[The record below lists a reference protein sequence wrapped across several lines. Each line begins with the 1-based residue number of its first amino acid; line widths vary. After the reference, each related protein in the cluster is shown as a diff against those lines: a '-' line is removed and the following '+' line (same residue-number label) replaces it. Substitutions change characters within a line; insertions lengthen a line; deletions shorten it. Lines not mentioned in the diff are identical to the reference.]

1 MQSRQEGIMTID
13 TGFHLKNY
21 KSFGPTGAGL
31 TTIKPINVIVGRN
44 NIGKSAL
51 LHALDFLCKD
61 RDKNSNIASSIEM
74 TQPLDDRSLMQVFQ
88 PTTSSG
94 ELGDRHWDDHGVK
107 FVGASF
113 TWKEIAEKTCEFV
126 KTDAN
131 ASQIELKYISR
142 IRPTSALRSFKHI
155 KLDADRDITPESID
169 DGMSLSSSGTGAT
182 RIIHKYLQHVGFD
195 RSLIQQTLLT
205 ALNQIF
211 YPDIAFNEI
220 ATRFHSASNQW
231 EIFLGE
237 VSKGPIALSASGS
250 GLKTVILTLLNLLIR
265 PDYEKNPVKDYI
277 FSLEELENNLH
288 PALQRNLFIYLEEFA
303 LTNNCHIFLTTH
315 SNVAIDI
322 FGHSKHSQILHV
334 MRGDDGVIGNTYT
347 GDAVG
352 HGVLDDLG
360 VRASDLLQ
368 ANGLIWVEG
377 PSDRVFL
384 KKWIDLWSNDEL
396 SEGRHYQFVFYGG
409 SVLANIDARL
419 PDSETREAISAF
431 KINRNFAFVC
441 DSDRKNSSGSLKP
454 RVAQLIKEVADTR
467 AMVWVT
473 RCKEIEN
480 YIPKEAFEGAHGK
493 TGLAQIGEYEAIQDY
508 LRKNKISSA
517 KDYTNKHSK
526 AFAYAEHMTKE
537 NLSFRPELD
546 EQVTSLVKKIR
557 AWNS

>member
-1 MQSRQEGIMTID
+1 MTIS

-21 KSFGPTGAGL
+21 KSFGPTGVKL
-31 TTIKPINVIVGRN
+31 KDIRSINVIVGRN

-61 RDKNSNIASSIEM
+61 GYDRSDIAESIEV
-74 TQPLDDRSLMQVFQ
+74 TQFLDEKSLMQVFKRGH
-88 PTTSSG
+88 SRG
-94 ELGDRHWDDHGVK
+94 ELGGDHWEDHGVN
-107 FVGASF
+107 FVGATF
-113 TWKEIAEKTCEFV
+113 TWKQISDRSIEFIKTN
-126 KTDAN
+126 AN
-131 ASQIELKYISR
+131 GSKIELEHISG
-142 IRPTSALRSFKHI
+142 IRPTSALRSLKHI
-155 KLDADRDITPESID
+155 KLDADRDIVPETID
-169 DGMSLSSSGTGAT
+169 DGMILSSDGVGAT
-182 RIIHKYLQHVGFD
+182 QIIHKYLQHVEFD
-195 RSLIQQTLLT
+195 RSLIQETLLA

-211 YPDIAFNEI
+211 SPDIVFNEI
-220 ATRFHSASNQW
+220 TTRFHSSSNQW

-237 VSKGPIALSASGS
+237 LSKGPIALSASGS
-250 GLKTVILTLLNLLIR
+250 GLKTVILTLLNLLVR
-265 PDYEKNPVKDYI
+265 PDFEKTPVEMYL

-303 LTNNCHIFLTTH
+303 LSNKCHIFLTTH

-322 FGHSKHSQILHV
+322 FGSSEHSQILHV
-334 MRGDDGVIGNTYT
+334 VRGEDGVVGNAYT

-377 PSDRVFL
+377 PSDRVYL
-384 KKWIDLWSNDEL
+384 KKWIDLWSDYTL

-409 SVLANIDARL
+409 SVLANIDASL
-419 PDSETREAISAF
+419 PDAETREAIAAF
-431 KINRNFAFVC
+431 KINRNFVFVC

-480 YIPKEAFEGAHGK
+480 YIPKDAFEGVHGK
-493 TGLAQIGEYEAIQDY
+493 NQLTHIGEYESIQDY
-508 LRKNKISSA
+508 LRSNKISNA
-517 KDYTNKHSK
+517 KEYTNKHVK
-526 AFAYAEHMTKE
+526 AFAYAEHMTRN
-537 NLSFRPELD
+537 NLSFRPEL
-546 EQVTSLVKKIR
+546 EVQLIELVKKIR
-557 AWNS
+557 SWNS

>member
-1 MQSRQEGIMTID
+1 MTIS

-21 KSFGPTGAGL
+21 KSFGPTGVKL
-31 TTIKPINVIVGRN
+31 KDIRSINVIVGRN

-61 RDKNSNIASSIEM
+61 GYDRSDIAESIEV
-74 TQPLDDRSLMQVFQ
+74 TQFLDEKSLMQVFKRGH
-88 PTTSSG
+88 SRG
-94 ELGDRHWDDHGVK
+94 ELGGDHWEDHGVN
-107 FVGASF
+107 FVGATF
-113 TWKEIAEKTCEFV
+113 TWKQISDRNIEFIKTN
-126 KTDAN
+126 AN
-131 ASQIELKYISR
+131 GSQIELEHISG
-142 IRPTSALRSFKHI
+142 IRPTSTLRSLRHI
-155 KLDADRDITPESID
+155 KLDADRDIAPETID
-169 DGMSLSSSGTGAT
+169 DGMILSSDGVGAT
-182 RIIHKYLQHVGFD
+182 QIIHKYLQHVEFD
-195 RSLIQQTLLT
+195 RSLIQETLLA

-211 YPDIAFNEI
+211 SPDIVFNEI
-220 ATRFHSASNQW
+220 TTRFHSSSNQW

-237 VSKGPIALSASGS
+237 LSKGPIALSASGS
-250 GLKTVILTLLNLLIR
+250 GLKTVILTLLNLLVR
-265 PDYEKNPVKDYI
+265 PDFEKTPVEMYV

-303 LTNNCHIFLTTH
+303 LCNKCHIFLTTH

-322 FGHSKHSQILHV
+322 FGSSEHSQILHV
-334 MRGDDGVIGNTYT
+334 VRGEDGVVGNAYT

-377 PSDRVFL
+377 PSDRVYL
-384 KKWIDLWSNDEL
+384 KKWIDLWSDYTL

-409 SVLANIDARL
+409 SVLANIDASL
-419 PDSETREAISAF
+419 PDAETRDAIAAF
-431 KINRNFAFVC
+431 KINRNFVFVC

-480 YIPKEAFEGAHGK
+480 YIPKDAFEGVHGK
-493 TGLAQIGEYEAIQDY
+493 NLLTHIGEYESIQDY
-508 LRKNKISSA
+508 LRSNKISNA
-517 KDYTNKHSK
+517 KEYTNKHAK
-526 AFAYAEHMTKE
+526 AFAYAEHMTRN
-537 NLSFRPELD
+537 NLSFRPEL
-546 EQVTSLVKKIR
+546 EVQLIELVKKIR
-557 AWNS
+557 SWNS

>member
-1 MQSRQEGIMTID
+1 MTID

-21 KSFGPTGAGL
+21 KSFGPTGVRL
-31 TTIKPINVIVGRN
+31 TNIKPINVIVGRN

-51 LHALDFLCKD
+51 LHSLDFLCSD
-61 RDKNSNIASSIEM
+61 WTNHNNIASSIEI
-74 TQPLDDRSLMQVFQ
+74 TQPLDEVALMQVFN
-88 PTTSSG
+88 PRTTRDN
-94 ELGDRHWDDHGVK
+94 LGGSHWEDHVEN
-107 FVGASF
+107 FIGASF
-113 TWKEIAEKTCEFV
+113 TWKEIYENLSQFIRV
-126 KTDAN
+126 DAN
-131 ASQIELKYISR
+131 VTKIEKEYISK
-142 IRPTSALRSFKHI
+142 IRPTSSLRSFIHI
-155 KLDADRDITPESID
+155 KLDADRDIIPESID
-169 DGMSLSSSGTGAT
+169 ESISLSSGGGGAT

-195 RSLIQQTLLT
+195 RSLIQVDLLT

-211 YPDIAFNEI
+211 SPDIEFNEI
-220 ATRFHSASNQW
+220 ATRFHSESNRW

-237 VSKGPIALSASGS
+237 ASKGPIALSASGS
-250 GLKTVILTLLNLLIR
+250 GLKTVILTLLNLLVR
-265 PDYEKNPVKDYI
+265 PDFEKKPIGSYI

-288 PALQRNLFIYLEEFA
+288 PALQRNLFIYLEAFA
-303 LTNNCHIFLTTH
+303 IENKCHLFLTTH

-322 FGHSKHSQILHV
+322 FGHSEHSQILHI
-334 MRGDDGVIGNTYT
+334 MRGEDGIIGNTYT

-384 KKWIDLWSNDEL
+384 KKWIDLWSDNEL

-419 PDSETREAISAF
+419 PDNDTREAIAAF
-431 KINRNFAFVC
+431 KINRNFAFIC
-441 DSDRKNSSGSLKP
+441 DSDRRNSSGSLKP

-467 AMVWVT
+467 AVVWVT
-473 RCKEIEN
+473 CCKEIEN
-480 YIPKEAFEGAHGK
+480 YIPKEAFEAVHGK
-493 TGLAQIGEYEAIQDY
+493 VELAQIGEYEAIQDY

-517 KDYTNKHSK
+517 KEYTKKHSK
-526 AFAYAEHMTKE
+526 AFAYATHLTKK
-537 NLSFRPELD
+537 NLSFRPELE
-546 EQVTSLVKKIR
+546 EQVTALVMKIR

>member
-1 MQSRQEGIMTID
+1 MTIAA
-13 TGFHLKNY
+13 GFHLKNY
-21 KSFGPTGAGL
+21 KSFGPTGAEFKN
-31 TTIKPINVIVGRN
+31 IKLVNVIVGRN

-61 RDKNSNIASSIEM
+61 RPNFEMGPAIEM
-74 TQPLDDRSLMQVFQ
+74 TQALDDKTLMQVFQ
-88 PTTSSG
+88 PNTSRG
-94 ELGDRHWDDHGVK
+94 ELGDRHWEDHGVN

-113 TWKEIAEKTCEFV
+113 TWKEIADKQFEFI

-131 ASQIELKYISR
+131 ATPIELKYITG
-142 IRPTSALRSFKHI
+142 IRPTSVFRSLKHV
-155 KLDADRDITPESID
+155 KLDADRDIKPEAID
-169 DGMSLSSSGTGAT
+169 NSLSITSDGVGAT
-182 RIIHKYLQHVGFD
+182 RIIHKYLQHVEFD
-195 RSLIQQTLLT
+195 RSLIQNTLLT

-211 YPDIAFNEI
+211 SPDIEFNEI
-220 ATRFHSASNQW
+220 VTRFHSNSNQW

-237 VSKGPIALSASGS
+237 ASKGPIALSASGS

-265 PDYEKNPVKDYI
+265 PNFENTPINKYI

-303 LTNNCHIFLTTH
+303 IKNDCHIFLTTH

-322 FGHSKHSQILHV
+322 YGHSEHSQILHV
-334 MRGDDGVIGNTYT
+334 TRGEDGIIGNTYT
-347 GDAVG
+347 GDTVG

-384 KKWIDLWSNDEL
+384 KKWIELWSNNEL

-409 SVLANIDARL
+409 SVLANIDARI
-419 PDSETREAISAF
+419 PDNETREAIAAF
-431 KINRNFAFVC
+431 KINRNFAFIC
-441 DSDRKNSSGSLKP
+441 DSDRKNANGSLKP
-454 RVAQLIKEVADTR
+454 RVAQLIKDVADTR

-480 YIPKEAFEGAHGK
+480 YIPKEAFEGVHGK
-493 TGLAQIGEYEAIQDY
+493 AKLANIGEYDAIQDY
-508 LRKNKISSA
+508 LRNNKISSA

-526 AFAYAEHMTKE
+526 AFAYAEYLTKE
-537 NLSFRPELD
+537 NLSFRPELE
-546 EQVTSLVKKIR
+546 EQVSILVRKIR
-557 AWNS
+557 AWNR

>member
-1 MQSRQEGIMTID
+1 MTID

-21 KSFGPTGAGL
+21 KSFGPTGAGF

-61 RDKNSNIASSIEM
+61 RTDYVDIASSVEM
-74 TQPLDDRSLMQVFQ
+74 TQPLDDKSLMQVFQ
-88 PTTSSG
+88 PNTSRG
-94 ELGDRHWDDHGVK
+94 ELGGDHWEDHGAK

-113 TWKEIAEKTCEFV
+113 TWKEIAEKTWEFV
-126 KTDAN
+126 ATN
-131 ASQIELKYISR
+131 ATGSQIELRYISG
-142 IRPTSALRSFKHI
+142 IRPTSALRSLKHI
-155 KLDADRDITPESID
+155 KLDADRDISPESID
-169 DGMSLSSSGTGAT
+169 DSVSLSSGGIGAT
-182 RIIHKYLQHVGFD
+182 KIIHKYLQHVGFE
-195 RSLIQQTLLT
+195 RSLIQNTFLT
-205 ALNQIF
+205 ALNKIF
-211 YPDIAFNEI
+211 SPDIVFNEI
-220 ATRFHSASNQW
+220 TTRFHSNSNQW

-265 PDYEKNPVKDYI
+265 PNFENRPVEHYI

-303 LTNNCHIFLTTH
+303 LVNNCHIFLTTH

-322 FGHSKHSQILHV
+322 FGHSEHSQILHV
-334 MRGDDGVIGNTYT
+334 TRGEDGVIGNTYT

-419 PDSETREAISAF
+419 ADSETREAVNAF
-431 KINRNFAFVC
+431 RINRNFAFVC

-454 RVAQLIKEVADTR
+454 RVAQLIREVADTR
-467 AMVWVT
+467 AIVWVT

-480 YIPKEAFEGAHGK
+480 YIPKEAFEEAHGK
-493 TGLAQIGEYEAIQDY
+493 TALSQIGEYEAIQDY
-508 LRKNKISSA
+508 LRTNKISSA

-526 AFAYAEHMTKE
+526 AFAYAEYLTKE
-537 NLSFRPELD
+537 NLSFRPELE
-546 EQVTSLVKKIR
+546 EQVTALVKKIR

>member
-1 MQSRQEGIMTID
+1 MTID

-21 KSFGPTGAGL
+21 KSFGPTGARL
-31 TTIKPINVIVGRN
+31 ENIKPINVVVGRN

-51 LHALDFLCKD
+51 LHSLDFLCSD
-61 RDKNSNIASSIEM
+61 RINHTNIASSIEI
-74 TQPLDDRSLMQVFQ
+74 TQPLDDKSLMQVF
-88 PTTSSG
+88 PPNTSRG
-94 ELGDRHWDDHGVK
+94 ELGGNHWDDHGVK
-107 FVGASF
+107 FIGASF
-113 TWKEIAEKTCEFV
+113 TWKETYENLIEFIR
-126 KTDAN
+126 TDAN
-131 ASQIELKYISR
+131 ASQIEKKYISG
-142 IRPTSALRSFKHI
+142 IRPTSALRSFRHI
-155 KLDADRDITPESID
+155 KLDADRDIIPESID
-169 DGMSLSSSGTGAT
+169 EGMLLSSGGVGAT
-182 RIIHKYLQHVGFD
+182 RTIHKYLQHVGFD
-195 RSLIQQTLLT
+195 RSLIQKTLLT
-205 ALNQIF
+205 ALNQVF
-211 YPDIAFNEI
+211 SPDIEFNEI
-220 ATRFHSASNQW
+220 ATRFHSESNQW

-237 VSKGPIALSASGS
+237 TSKGPIALSASGS
-250 GLKTVILTLLNLLIR
+250 GLKTVILTLLNLLVR
-265 PDYEKNPVKDYI
+265 PDFEQKPVNSYI

-288 PALQRNLFIYLEEFA
+288 PALQRNLFIYLEAFA
-303 LTNNCHIFLTTH
+303 LTNKCHIFLTTH

-322 FGHSKHSQILHV
+322 FGHSEHSQILHI
-334 MRGDDGVIGNTYT
+334 MRSEDGITGNTYI

-384 KKWIDLWSNDEL
+384 KKWIDLWSNHEL

-419 PDSETREAISAF
+419 PDNDTREAITAF

-441 DSDRKNSSGSLKP
+441 DSDRRNSNGSLKP

-480 YIPKEAFEGAHGK
+480 YIPKEAFEAAHGK
-493 TGLAQIGEYEAIQDY
+493 TKLAQIGEYEAIQDF

-517 KDYTNKHSK
+517 KEYTNKHSK
-526 AFAYAEHMTKE
+526 AFAYAEHLTKD
-537 NLSFRPELD
+537 NLSFRPELE
-546 EQVTSLVKKIR
+546 EQVTALVKKIR